1 MKINLDRNNIFDTA
15 NGTESEQ
22 SFYDVISELIPVA
35 NLQIIFCTWGLNAS
49 KLMTLLQY

>member
-1 MKINLDRNNIFDTA
+1 MLYCKITDLNKMKINLDRNNIFDTA

-35 NLQIIFCTWGLNAS
+35 NLQIIFCT
-49 KLMTLLQY
+49 